1 MYTSR
6 GVEGLALR
14 NPGNHRQVT
23 GGKVPIPGDV
33 WPGSR
38 PSPHVTRRRLER
50 RSPQMAASHLQCKE
64 CKAEYP
70 LEALYVCESCFG
82 PLEVAYD
89 HSRAGGDVG
98 ELRRRIQGGPQ
109 NIWRYADFLP
119 LAGGP
124 PGPSGRLASRVG
136 LPAGCTPLIRADRLA
151 ERLGLGEVWVK
162 NDAANPTHSFK
173 DRVVSVAVPR
183 ARELGFETIACAS
196 TGNLANSV
204 AAHGAAL
211 GLDSYVFIPADLEEQ
226 KVLATGVYG
235 TKLVGVDGNY
245 DDVNRLCTELCA
257 EREWAFVNINL
268 RPYYAEGSKTL
279 AFEIAEQL
287 GWELPDR
294 CVVPIASGSLF
305 TKIARGFQEFTELGL
320 VEGELPSMNGAQ
332 AEGCS
337 PVASAYAEGHDV
349 CRPVKPKT
357 IAKSL
362 AIGNPADGPYA
373 LDLARRTGG
382 GVDSVTDD
390 EIRQGIKL
398 LAETTGIFTETA
410 GGVTTATL
418 AKLAERG
425 EIDPAER
432 VVLVITGEGLKTLD
446 AVRGTFQTHTIE
458 PSVEQFET
466 QVPQTVSV

>member
-1 MYTSR
+1 
-6 GVEGLALR
+6 
-14 NPGNHRQVT
+14 
-23 GGKVPIPGDV
+23 
-33 WPGSR
+33 
-38 PSPHVTRRRLER
+38 
-50 RSPQMAASHLQCKE
+50 MAVSHLECRE
-64 CKAEYP
+64 CKAQYP
-70 LEALYVCESCFG
+70 LEALYVCEQCFG

-89 HSRAGGDVG
+89 QAPGADVG

-151 ERLGLGEVWVK
+151 KRLGLREVWVK

-173 DRVVSVAVPR
+173 DRVVSVAVTR

-211 GLDSYVFIPADLEEQ
+211 GLESFVFIPSDLEEQ
-226 KVLATGVYG
+226 KVLATGIYG
-235 TKLVGVDGNY
+235 TNVVAVRGNY

-257 EREWAFVNINL
+257 EREWAFLNINL

-294 CVVPIASGSLF
+294 CVVPVASGSLF
-305 TKIARGFQEFTELGL
+305 TKIAKGFDEFRELGL
-320 VEGELPSMNGAQ
+320 LEGELPRMNGAQ

-337 PVASAYAEGHDV
+337 PVATAFAEGHEV
-349 CRPVKPKT
+349 CRPQKPRT

-373 LDLARRTGG
+373 LDLARRSGG
-382 GVDSVTDD
+382 SVDAVSDD
-390 EIRQGIKL
+390 EIRAGIAL
-398 LAETTGIFTETA
+398 LAETTGVFTETA
-410 GGVTTATL
+410 GGVSTAVL

-425 EIDPAER
+425 DIDTDER

-446 AVRGTFQTHTIE
+446 AVKGLFQTHTIE
-458 PSVEQFET
+458 PTVEAFEDG
-466 QVPQTVSV
+466 VPQTVAV